1 MAKQYTLTIHGI
13 CTPGDWQEDVKYV
26 LEPHFHCESIKY
38 PHFRDRLAPLRLI
51 FDLRVLCIL
60 APVVLLLQLFSLLPH
75 PGWWWAGALFVSHL
89 GSYQR
94 RKDALTHVLTQMD
107 PYLCFQEN
115 YPHLIAHSLGTY
127 LTGRIIKKVP
137 TSHFSHMVLAGCILR
152 RKLDLQGF
160 KSSPRG
166 AFDRI
171 RNEMQTW
178 DWVVALAAA
187 LGTLVRDFGI
197 AGLWG
202 FRKIAHFTHSV
213 ESPQDF
219 CYQCTVNFSLAPVHN
234 VKCREFS
241 HSGVFLSRSYAAYMW
256 LPFLWG
262 IEPPEYAHFVRTCS
276 LAARKADL
284 LTAKKVALS
293 NWDRELGTEEGE
305 LDSFP
310 WSWTAGSLHDYLRKL
325 IQDHK
330 DRRGRP
336 TDAFVLPA
344 VRGVWQHFR
353 RASDAFGDRST
364 LGWEERVL
372 ALYPPTACIRAVDDL
387 LA

>member
-1 MAKQYTLTIHGI
+1 
-13 CTPGDWQEDVKYV
+13 
-26 LEPHFHCESIKY
+26 
-38 PHFRDRLAPLRLI
+38 
-51 FDLRVLCIL
+51 
-60 APVVLLLQLFSLLPH
+60 
-75 PGWWWAGALFVSHL
+75 
-89 GSYQR
+89 
-94 RKDALTHVLTQMD
+94 MD

-127 LTGRIIKKVP
+127 LTGRIIKTVP
-137 TSHFSHMVLAGCILR
+137 TSHFGHIALAGCILR

-160 KSSPRG
+160 KSSPRR
-166 AFDRI
+166 AFERI

-178 DWVVALAAA
+178 DWVVALAGG

-202 FRKIAHFTHSV
+202 FRRIWHFTHSV

-219 CYQCTVNFSLAPVHN
+219 CYQCTVNLSLAPVHN

-241 HSGVFLSRSYAAYMW
+241 HSDVFLSRSYAAYMW

-262 IEPPEYAHFVRTCS
+262 IEPPEYAHFLRICS

-284 LTAKKVALS
+284 LTAQKVALS
-293 NWDRELGTEEGE
+293 NWDEELGTEEGE
-305 LDSFP
+305 LGGFP
-310 WSWTAGSLHDYLRKL
+310 WSWAAGPLYDYLRKL
-325 IQDHK
+325 IERHK

-336 TDAFVLPA
+336 TDPFVLPA

-364 LGWEERVL
+364 PDWEERVL